1 MSKKIFISQP
11 MNGRTDEQVL
21 KDRACLIHWAK
32 KKIGEDVEPLETFF
46 DDFGPAAKPL
56 DYLARSIE
64 FLAKAD
70 VAVFAPSWQGAR
82 GCRIEHQCAADYGI
96 PIMEVSTCGELLNV

>member
-32 KKIGEDVEPLETFF
+32 KKISEDVKPLETFF

-70 VAVFAPSWQGAR
+70 VAVFAPGWQDAR

-96 PIMEVSTCGELLNV
+96 TIMEVSSYGELLNV

>member
-11 MNGRTDEQVL
+11 MNGRLDAEILQE
-21 KDRACLIHWAK
+21 RADVIRWVENQL
-32 KKIGEDVEPLETFF
+32 GETVEPLETFF

-70 VAVFAPSWQGAR
+70 VAVFAPRWQDAR
-82 GCRIEHQCAADYGI
+82 GCRIERQCAEDYYI
-96 PIMEVSTCGELLNV
+96 PVMEVPLVWQAI

>member
-1 MSKKIFISQP
+1 MSKVIFISQP
-11 MNGRTDEQVL
+11 MGGRSDDEINAERRRVIELARQQF
-21 KDRACLIHWAK
+21 
-32 KKIGEDVEPLETFF
+32 GEVDALETFF

-70 VAVFAPSWQGAR
+70 VAIFAPGWQAAR
-82 GCRIEHQCAADYGI
+82 GCRIEHQCALEYGI
-96 PIMEVSTCGELLNV
+96 LVMEV

>member
-1 MSKKIFISQP
+1 MNKVIFISQP
-11 MNGRTDEQVL
+11 MGGCSSDEINAERRRVIEIARQKFGKV
-21 KDRACLIHWAK
+21 
-32 KKIGEDVEPLETFF
+32 DVLETFF

-70 VAVFAPSWQGAR
+70 VAIFAPGRQNAR
-82 GCRIEHQCAADYGI
+82 GCRIEHQCAEDYGI
-96 PIMEVSTCGELLNV
+96 PVMEV

>member
-1 MSKKIFISQP
+1 MSKKIFSSQP

-32 KKIGEDVEPLETFF
+32 KKIGEEPLETFF

-70 VAVFAPSWQGAR
+70 VAVFAPGWQGAR

-96 PIMEVSTCGELLNV
+96 PIMEVSTYGELLNV

>member
-1 MSKKIFISQP
+1 MNKAIFISQP
-11 MNGRTDEQVL
+11 MGGRSADEINAERRRVIELARQ
-21 KDRACLIHWAK
+21 KF
-32 KKIGEDVEPLETFF
+32 GEVDALETFF

-70 VAVFAPSWQGAR
+70 VAIFTPGWQDAR
-82 GCRIEHQCAADYGI
+82 GCRIEHQCAEDYGI
-96 PIMEVSTCGELLNV
+96 PVMEV

>member
-21 KDRACLIHWAK
+21 QERKALIHWAK
-32 KKIGEDVEPLETFF
+32 KKLGDDVEPLETFF

-56 DYLARSIE
+56 D
-64 FLAKAD
+64 
-70 VAVFAPSWQGAR
+70 
-82 GCRIEHQCAADYGI
+82 
-96 PIMEVSTCGELLNV
+96 

>member
-21 KDRACLIHWAK
+21 QERKALIHWAK
-32 KKIGEDVEPLETFF
+32 KKLGEDVEPLETFF

-70 VAVFAPSWQGAR
+70 AAIFGPGWQDAR
-82 GCRIEHQCAADYGI
+82 GCRIEHQRAAEYGI
-96 PIMEVSTCGELLNV
+96 TIMEVSSYGELLNV

>member
-11 MNGRTDEQVL
+11 MNGRLNAEILQE
-21 KDRACLIHWAK
+21 RAAVIRWAEDQL
-32 KKIGEDVEPLETFF
+32 GETVEPLETFF

-70 VAVFAPSWQGAR
+70 VAGSRPAGRMRVVVALNTSALLTTESPSWRFNRWPA
-82 GCRIEHQCAADYGI
+82 I
-96 PIMEVSTCGELLNV
+96 